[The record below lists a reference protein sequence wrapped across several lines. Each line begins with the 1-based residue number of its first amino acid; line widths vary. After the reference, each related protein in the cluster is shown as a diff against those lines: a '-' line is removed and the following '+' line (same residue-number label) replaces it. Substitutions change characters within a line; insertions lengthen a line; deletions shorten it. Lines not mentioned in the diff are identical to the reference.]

1 MGGEKTDEKADLKKI
16 LEVLLDFKGK
26 KIIEFCQ
33 ERLNKNIDPYEIFNE
48 LSLGLEE
55 IGRGYEDKKFQRY
68 FTSDLIV
75 SGKNMKTAIEI
86 LKPYIKKVKNAK
98 IKGKVVVGTVKG
110 DVHDIGKNIF
120 AITLESNGFE
130 VIDLGVDVDKKV
142 FVEKVKETNADIL
155 GMSALLTTTVP
166 YMEEVVEE
174 LKREDL
180 NSKVKVIIGG
190 RATTEEFAK
199 KIGVAYGKDS
209 IDGLRKCLSF
219 VEGENEDL
227 RNL

>member
-1 MGGEKTDEKADLKKI
+1 MGGEKTGEKVDLKKI

-26 KIIEFCQ
+26 KIREFCQ
-33 ERLNKNIDPYEIFNE
+33 ERLSKNIDPYEIFNE

-55 IGRGYEDKKFQRY
+55 IGRGYENKEFQRY

-86 LKPYIKKVKNAK
+86 LKPHIKKVENAK
-98 IKGKVVVGTVKG
+98 RKGKVVVGTVKG

-142 FVEKVKETNADIL
+142 FVEKVKEANADIL

-166 YMEEVVEE
+166 YMEEVVRE
-174 LKREDL
+174 LKKEGL
-180 NSKVKVIIGG
+180 NGKVKVIIGG

-199 KIGVAYGKDS
+199 KIGVTYGKDS
-209 IDGLRKCLSF
+209 IDGLKKCLSF
-219 VEGENEDL
+219 VEGEK
-227 RNL
+227 

>member
-1 MGGEKTDEKADLKKI
+1 MGDKKTVEKTDLKKV
-16 LEVLLDFKGK
+16 LEVLLDFRGK
-26 KIIEFCQ
+26 KIKEYCL
-33 ERLNKNIDPYEIFNE
+33 EKLNKNVDPYEIFNE
-48 LSLGLEE
+48 LSAGLEE
-55 IGRGYEDKKFQRY
+55 IGRGYENKEFQRY

-86 LKPYIKKVKNAK
+86 LKPHIKKIETTKV
-98 IKGKVVVGTVKG
+98 KGKVVLGTIKG

-142 FVEKVKETNADIL
+142 FIEKVKETGADIL

-174 LKREDL
+174 LRKESLDG
-180 NSKVKVIIGG
+180 KVRVIIGG

-199 KIGVAYGKDS
+199 KIGVIYGKDS
-209 IDGLRKCLSF
+209 IDGLRKCLSL
-219 VEGENEDL
+219 VEGQK
-227 RNL
+227 